1 MLFED
6 IDKSFQGGL
15 HLLPRIR
22 NLDRPRFS
30 YSCLICQQPY
40 CCCKHLN
47 LLPLLPL
54 LPSSLPFSKNK
65 RQNLRPFSGLIP
77 APLPGHK
84 PHPCCKY
91 LCLCLSVSLSHPHL
105 PNPQCEQIL
114 QQIQTQN
121 LQPRILILN
130 AFLDRPITIFFLHS
144 RLKREELGKV
154 KDELGHTISYNKF
167 QRQACSR
174 E

>member
-1 MLFED
+1 
-6 IDKSFQGGL
+6 
-15 HLLPRIR
+15 
-22 NLDRPRFS
+22 
-30 YSCLICQQPY
+30 
-40 CCCKHLN
+40 
-47 LLPLLPL
+47 
-54 LPSSLPFSKNK
+54 
-65 RQNLRPFSGLIP
+65 
-77 APLPGHK
+77 
-84 PHPCCKY
+84 
-91 LCLCLSVSLSHPHL
+91 
-105 PNPQCEQIL
+105 L